1 MCITNDQRSYPRC
14 IPLQTLQRQDR
25 MALLWSLFLRALEGE
40 YKLKAVIAAVRI
52 SGAKFQNS
60 SCRCCRYQSMPTPS
74 PSNLMP
80 STLLRRRSQP
90 TMPGFP
96 STYFYIRYSP
106 LSERTFYLR
115 KERNGRSTGRLLLR
129 HSRRYV
135 PTVVH
140 RLILNFIF
148 IARRIID

>member
-25 MALLWSLFLRALEGE
+25 TALLWSLFLRALEGE
-40 YKLKAVIAAVRI
+40 YKLKAVIAAVRT

-60 SCRCCRYQSMPTPS
+60 YCRCCRYQSMPTPS
-74 PSNLMP
+74 PSDPMS
-80 STLLRRRSQP
+80 STLIRRRSQP

-106 LSERTFYLR
+106 LSETTFFLR
-115 KERNGRSTGRLLLR
+115 KERNGRSIGRLVLR

-135 PTVVH
+135 ATAVH
-140 RLILNFIF
+140 RLMLNSID
-148 IARRIID
+148 RKIID

>member
-1 MCITNDQRSYPRC
+1 VCVTNDQRSYPRC

-25 MALLWSLFLRALEGE
+25 MALLWSVFLRTLEAGC
-40 YKLKAVIAAVRI
+40 KLRAVIAAVRI
-52 SGAKFQNS
+52 SCAKFQNS
-60 SCRCCRYQSMPTPS
+60 SCRCCRYQSMLTPS
-74 PSNLMP
+74 PSDPMP

-96 STYFYIRYSP
+96 RTYFYIRYSP
-106 LSERTFYLR
+106 FSERTFYLR
-115 KERNGRSTGRLLLR
+115 KERNGRSTGKLLLR

-140 RLILNFIF
+140 RPMLSS
-148 IARRIID
+148 IARKIID